1 MAEAAVA
8 RIGDLGGAGG
18 AERGVRGDRQARRR
32 AIRGGDDG
40 EAIVGLLGDLALRDH
55 AKARQWRSLDGQA
68 AAELVEP
75 LRHALHFD
83 ERPVPIVADQAGQPQ
98 LAGETGDEGPETDP
112 LHPTAHRDTPTHGRT
127 VGGDDAL
134 QPLGPTACGSGRAG
148 SPARPM
154 PNRWTIC
161 LLGMAL
167 QVCLGTAY
175 AWSYF
180 QKPLSDAFGWSNS
193 VTAWAFCLAIC
204 FLGLSAAWG
213 GMQLARFGP
222 RRLAMAG
229 GALFGL
235 GWLLGAL
242 ALSLGSPTLLF
253 LGYGVVGG
261 CGLGLAYVTPVATV
275 AKWFPDRKGL
285 ATGLVIMGFGLGA
298 LAMSKLFAPLLV
310 EFFRAGAGSD
320 GQAMRTVLA
329 QVFASLGV
337 IFLVLTVPLGWF
349 MRDPPPSHAPAG
361 SPPPDSGRLTARECI
376 LSRRFAV
383 MWLVFFCNITA
394 GIAIIGFQSPLF
406 QDLWRAR
413 DSSLDVATLATY
425 GATLIAATS
434 LFNGFGRFAWG
445 GLSDRIGRQLA
456 FSLMLGSQILV
467 FLALAKAADPWLF
480 AVLCCWVLLCYGGG
494 FGAMPSFIL
503 DVFGARLMPV
513 VYGCILTA
521 WSAAGIVGPQLVAVI
536 RDTWP
541 QQAGRYAFFAGAGFV
556 TLGFLATF
564 LLSNRPFARRT

>member
-1 MAEAAVA
+1 
-8 RIGDLGGAGG
+8 
-18 AERGVRGDRQARRR
+18 
-32 AIRGGDDG
+32 
-40 EAIVGLLGDLALRDH
+40 
-55 AKARQWRSLDGQA
+55 
-68 AAELVEP
+68 
-75 LRHALHFD
+75 
-83 ERPVPIVADQAGQPQ
+83 
-98 LAGETGDEGPETDP
+98 
-112 LHPTAHRDTPTHGRT
+112 
-127 VGGDDAL
+127 
-134 QPLGPTACGSGRAG
+134 
-148 SPARPM
+148 M
-154 PNRWTIC
+154 PDRWTIC
-161 LLGMAL
+161 LLGTAL

-180 QKPLSDAFGWSNS
+180 QKPLGDAFGWSNS
-193 VTAWAFCLAIC
+193 LTAWAFCLAIC
-204 FLGLSAAWG
+204 FLGLAAAWG

-242 ALSLGSPTLLF
+242 ALTLRSPVLLF

-285 ATGLVIMGFGLGA
+285 ATGVVIMGFGLGA

-310 EFFRAGAGSD
+310 AHFQAGAGGD
-320 GQAMRTVLA
+320 MPAVLA
-329 QVFASLGV
+329 RVFAALGA
-337 IFLVLTVPLGWF
+337 IFLILTVPLGWF
-349 MRDPPPSHAPAG
+349 LRDPPPGYVPAG
-361 SPPPDSGRLTARECI
+361 WSPPPAAGQGAHALTARECVC
-376 LSRRFAV
+376 SRRFAV

-413 DSSLDVATLATY
+413 DGSLDAAALAAH

-434 LFNGFGRFAWG
+434 LFNGLGRSAWG
-445 GLSDRIGRQLA
+445 WLSDRIGRRLA
-456 FSLMLGSQILV
+456 FSLMLGSQILA
-467 FLALAKAADPWLF
+467 FLALACTGDPWLF
-480 AVLCCWVLLCYGGG
+480 AILCCWVLLCYGGG

-521 WSAAGIVGPQLVAVI
+521 WSAAGIVGPQLVAMI
-536 RDTWP
+536 RDAWP
-541 QQAGRYAFFAGAGFV
+541 QQAGRYAFLAGAGFV
-556 TLGFLATF
+556 ALGFAASF
-564 LLSNRPFARRT
+564 LLSNRPFARRPA

>member
-1 MAEAAVA
+1 
-8 RIGDLGGAGG
+8 
-18 AERGVRGDRQARRR
+18 
-32 AIRGGDDG
+32 
-40 EAIVGLLGDLALRDH
+40 
-55 AKARQWRSLDGQA
+55 
-68 AAELVEP
+68 
-75 LRHALHFD
+75 
-83 ERPVPIVADQAGQPQ
+83 
-98 LAGETGDEGPETDP
+98 
-112 LHPTAHRDTPTHGRT
+112 
-127 VGGDDAL
+127 
-134 QPLGPTACGSGRAG
+134 
-148 SPARPM
+148 M

-161 LLGMAL
+161 LLGAAL

-193 VTAWAFCLAIC
+193 TTAWAFCLAIC

-222 RRLAMAG
+222 QRLAMAG

-242 ALSLGSPTLLF
+242 ALSLRSPTLLF

-310 EFFRAGAGSD
+310 EHFRAGGNGD
-320 GQAMRTVLA
+320 MQAVLA
-329 QVFASLGV
+329 HVFAALGV
-337 IFLVLTVPLGWF
+337 IFLVLTVPLGWG
-349 MRDPPPSHAPAG
+349 MREPPPGHVPAG
-361 SPPPDSGRLTARECI
+361 WTPPPATGAADVTLTARECI
-376 LSRRFAV
+376 CSRRFAV

-413 DSSLDVATLATY
+413 DGSLDATVLAAH
-425 GATLIAATS
+425 GATLIAVTS
-434 LFNGFGRFAWG
+434 LFNGLGRSAWG
-445 GLSDRIGRQLA
+445 GLSDRLGRKLA
-456 FSLMLGSQILV
+456 FGLMLGSQILA
-467 FLALAKAADPWLF
+467 FLALAHAADPWLF
-480 AVLCCWVLLCYGGG
+480 AILCCWILLCYGGG

-503 DVFGARLMPV
+503 DVFGPRLMPV

-536 RDTWP
+536 KDVWP
-541 QQAGRYAFFAGAGFV
+541 QQAGRYAFLAGAGFV

-564 LLSNRPFARRT
+564 LLSNRPFARRA